1 MYDLITRRLTSDK
14 RRDDILQILIDTQ
27 QASHQE
33 ERLTVD
39 AIIAEVALFL
49 VAG

>member
-1 MYDLITRRLTSDK
+1 MVDLITKRLTSDQ

-27 QASHQE
+27 KASHQE

-39 AIIAEVALFL
+39 AIIAEVVLFL
-49 VAG
+49 IAG